1 MAMKVGRFQV
11 MTILQTARAKQLGLP
26 LREAKSWGLN
36 RAIFYAAAKRGFKG
50 KPIQSRSLEEISKKP
65 VERTSAAYFLGNE
78 MAYSS
83 KTGGKLYFTIGN
95 TLQTENDYQR
105 QIMKRFGPIYSK
117 AWKEAL
123 QIVRQYSREIL
134 LSQNSFFQDIYKP
147 RRDELAEKWTVMA
160 EEV

>member
-1 MAMKVGRFQV
+1 MKVGRFQV
-11 MTILQTARAKQLGLP
+11 MAILQTARAKQLGLP

-50 KPIQSRSLEEISKKP
+50 KLIQSRRPEEISKKP
-65 VERTSAAYFLGNE
+65 VERRRTAYFLGDE

-83 KTGGKLYFTIGN
+83 KTGGELYFTIGE
-95 TLQTENDYQR
+95 TLQTESDYQR
-105 QIMKRFGPIYSK
+105 QIMKRFGPIYSR

-123 QIVRQYSREIL
+123 QIIRQYPRETL
-134 LSQNSFFQDIYKP
+134 LSQNTFFRDVYKP
-147 RRDELAEKWTVMA
+147 RRDELSVKWTKMI